1 MMMYHRLYRVL
12 MAMERRRAGQMKI
25 YSNSLRREK
34 SARFASSLCHTMVQR
49 RDIEYA
55 AGKLYAVDAVMR
67 LSWQTIE
74 DCVHFADL
82 LKLPKTNPLEG

>member
-1 MMMYHRLYRVL
+1 MMYHRLCHVL
-12 MAMERRRAGQMKI
+12 AMEKRRHAGQMKI

-34 SARFASSLCHTMVQR
+34 SARFASSLCRTMVQR

-55 AGKLYAVDAVMR
+55 AEKLYAVDAAMR

-74 DCVHFADL
+74 DFVHFADL